1 MKIAVCLHGLARGSS
16 VQADGAFLENY
27 GTLLKKVSGAD
38 IFIHS
43 WDEDIKDILIEI
55 FSPVSSFFER
65 QKIFL
70 KRYLFLAVSSFI
82 IILA

>member
-43 WDEDIKDILIEI
+43 WDEDIKDHLIEI
-55 FSPVSSFFER
+55 F
-65 QKIFL
+65 QGKILENMLKKFL
-70 KRYLFLAVSSFI
+70 
-82 IILA
+82 IILEMENLKKI